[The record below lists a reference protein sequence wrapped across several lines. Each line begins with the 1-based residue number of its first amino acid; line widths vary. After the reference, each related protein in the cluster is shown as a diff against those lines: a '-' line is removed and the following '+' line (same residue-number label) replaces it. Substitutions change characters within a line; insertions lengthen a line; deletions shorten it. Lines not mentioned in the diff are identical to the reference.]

1 MKVKGYDALDRQC
14 PKRPCWSPGKYQHR
28 GATQSGSRN
37 TGHDTKCCLRRA
49 YHGCPPSVGVAEKMS
64 VHPNTLLMA
73 VITPQDPSI
82 KLELIRDLK
91 SQIDDV
97 GNVIKID
104 GDKYFV
110 HLMLDDY
117 DTDLQIRANAGD
129 FIVFDHVTYGYGE
142 KIKWEAIEKRKRALE
157 EWTKWTCERNKCTY
171 EIFVSA
177 NYW

>member
-1 MKVKGYDALDRQC
+1 
-14 PKRPCWSPGKYQHR
+14 
-28 GATQSGSRN
+28 
-37 TGHDTKCCLRRA
+37 
-49 YHGCPPSVGVAEKMS
+49 MS

-73 VITPQDPSI
+73 VMTPQDPSI
-82 KLELIRDLK
+82 KLDLIRDLK

-97 GNVIKID
+97 GDVIKID

-117 DTDLQIRANAGD
+117 DTDLQIRAKAGD
-129 FIVFDHVTYGYGE
+129 FIVFAHVTYGHGE